1 MKILIKNIRQLINC
15 SDTAP
20 VYRRGEEM
28 KTLPLI
34 ENAWLAIENGLIA
47 DFGEMKD
54 WPGISDWSELEI
66 IDAEGGF
73 VLPAWCDSHTHVV
86 FAATREGEFLDRLK
100 GLTYQEIAEKGGG
113 ILNSANKL
121 SLMSEDEL
129 YEQAHARLDKLKELG
144 TGAIEI
150 KSGYGLTVD
159 AELKM
164 LRVIKRLKEN
174 HPITIKATFLGAHAF
189 PLEYKK
195 NHRGYID
202 SIINEMIPV
211 IKEEGLADFIDCFCE
226 TGYFSPEE
234 MTEILQAG
242 IEAGLTPKVHVNQ
255 FTSIGGIQAAL
266 NSQALSVDHLEVM
279 TDEDISLVAKSEC
292 AAVGLPSCSFFLGIP
307 YAPMRALIDK
317 GAIGVLA
324 SDYNPGSTPN
334 GNMNLVLAMGCIKQK
349 MLPEESINAITTNGA
364 YAMHLSKELGSI
376 TPEKIANVIITKPM
390 ESLAY
395 LPYSFGENMIS
406 QVILNGKISEEIS

>member
-15 SDTAP
+15 SETAP
-20 VYRRGEEM
+20 AFRRGDEM
-28 KTLPLI
+28 KTLPSI
-34 ENAWLAIENGLIA
+34 ENAWLAIENGVIS

-54 WPGISDWSELEI
+54 WPGISDWSGLEI

-73 VLPAWCDSHTHVV
+73 VLPAWCDSHSHVV
-86 FAATREGEFLDRLK
+86 FATTREGEFLDRLK

-121 SLMSEDEL
+121 SLMPEDEL
-129 YEQAHARLDKLKELG
+129 YEQAYSRLDKLKELG

-195 NHRGYID
+195 NHQAYID

-211 IKEEGLADFIDCFCE
+211 IKNEGLAEFIDCFCE

-234 MTEILQAG
+234 MTQILEAG
-242 IEAGLTPKVHVNQ
+242 LKAGLTPKVHVNQ
-255 FTSIGGIQAAL
+255 FTSIGGIEAAL
-266 NSQALSVDHLEVM
+266 SSKALSVDHLEVM
-279 TDEDISLVAKSEC
+279 TEEDISLVANSEC

-349 MLPEESINAITTNGA
+349 MLPEEGINAITTNGA
-364 YAMHLSKELGSI
+364 YAMNLSKNLGSI
-376 TPEKIANVIITKPM
+376 TPEKIANIIITKPM

-406 QVILNGKISEEIS
+406 KVILNGEFN

>member
-15 SDTAP
+15 SETAP
-20 VYRRGEEM
+20 AFRRGDEM
-28 KTLPLI
+28 KTLPSI
-34 ENAWLAIENGLIA
+34 ENAWLAIENGVIS

-54 WPGISDWSELEI
+54 WPGISDWSGLEI

-73 VLPAWCDSHTHVV
+73 VLPAWCDSHSHVV
-86 FAATREGEFLDRLK
+86 FATTREGEFLDRLK

-121 SLMSEDEL
+121 SLMPEDEL
-129 YEQAHARLDKLKELG
+129 YEQAYSRLDKLKELG

-195 NHRGYID
+195 NHQAYIN

-211 IKEEGLADFIDCFCE
+211 IKNEGLAEFIDCFCE

-234 MTEILQAG
+234 MTQILEAG
-242 IEAGLTPKVHVNQ
+242 LKAGLTPKVHVNQ
-255 FTSIGGIQAAL
+255 FTSIGGIEAAL
-266 NSQALSVDHLEVM
+266 SSKALSVDHLEVM
-279 TDEDISLVAKSEC
+279 TEEDISLVANSEC

-349 MLPEESINAITTNGA
+349 MLPEEGINAITTNGA
-364 YAMHLSKELGSI
+364 YAMNLSKNLGSI
-376 TPEKIANVIITKPM
+376 TPEKIANIIITKPM

-406 QVILNGKISEEIS
+406 KVILNGEFN

>member
-1 MKILIKNIRQLINC
+1 MKILIKNIGQLINC
-15 SDTAP
+15 SETAP
-20 VYRRGEEM
+20 VYRRGGEM

-54 WPGISDWSELEI
+54 WPGISDWSKLEI

-73 VLPAWCDSHTHVV
+73 VLPAWCDSHTHTV

-129 YEQAHARLDKLKELG
+129 YEQAYARLDKLKELG

-189 PLEYKK
+189 PLEHKK

-211 IKEEGLADFIDCFCE
+211 IKEEGLADFIDCFC
-226 TGYFSPEE
+226 
-234 MTEILQAG
+234 
-242 IEAGLTPKVHVNQ
+242 
-255 FTSIGGIQAAL
+255 
-266 NSQALSVDHLEVM
+266 
-279 TDEDISLVAKSEC
+279 
-292 AAVGLPSCSFFLGIP
+292 
-307 YAPMRALIDK
+307 
-317 GAIGVLA
+317 
-324 SDYNPGSTPN
+324 
-334 GNMNLVLAMGCIKQK
+334 
-349 MLPEESINAITTNGA
+349 
-364 YAMHLSKELGSI
+364 
-376 TPEKIANVIITKPM
+376 
-390 ESLAY
+390 
-395 LPYSFGENMIS
+395 
-406 QVILNGKISEEIS
+406 

>member
-1 MKILIKNIRQLINC
+1 MKILIKNIRQLLNC
-15 SDTAP
+15 SETAP
-20 VYRRGEEM
+20 AFRRGDEM
-28 KTLPLI
+28 KTLPSI
-34 ENAWLAIENGLIA
+34 ENAWLAIENGVIS

-54 WPGISDWSELEI
+54 WPGISDWSGLEI

-73 VLPAWCDSHTHVV
+73 VLPAWCDSHSHAV

-121 SLMSEDEL
+121 SLMPEDEL
-129 YEQAHARLDKLKELG
+129 YEQAYSRLDKLKELG

-195 NHRGYID
+195 NHQAYID
-202 SIINEMIPV
+202 SIINEMIPI
-211 IKEEGLADFIDCFCE
+211 IKNEGLAEFIDCFCE

-234 MTEILQAG
+234 MTQILETG
-242 IEAGLTPKVHVNQ
+242 LKAGLTPKVHVNQ
-255 FTSIGGIQAAL
+255 FTSIGGIEAAL
-266 NSQALSVDHLEVM
+266 SSKALSVDHLEVM
-279 TDEDISLVAKSEC
+279 TEEDISLVANSEC

-349 MLPEESINAITTNGA
+349 MLPEEGINAITTNGA
-364 YAMHLSKELGSI
+364 YAMNLSKSLGSI
-376 TPEKIANVIITKPM
+376 TPEKIANIIITKPM

-406 QVILNGKISEEIS
+406 KVILNGEFN

>member
-15 SDTAP
+15 SETAP
-20 VYRRGEEM
+20 AFRRGDEM
-28 KTLPLI
+28 KTLPSI
-34 ENAWLAIENGLIA
+34 ENAWLAIENGVIS

-54 WPGISDWSELEI
+54 WPGISDWSGLEI

-73 VLPAWCDSHTHVV
+73 VLPAWCDSHSHVV
-86 FAATREGEFLDRLK
+86 FATTREGEFLDRLK

-121 SLMSEDEL
+121 SLMPEDEL
-129 YEQAHARLDKLKELG
+129 YEQAYSRLDKLKELG

-195 NHRGYID
+195 NHQAYID
-202 SIINEMIPV
+202 SIINEMIPA
-211 IKEEGLADFIDCFCE
+211 IKNEGLAEFIDCFCE

-234 MTEILQAG
+234 MTQILEAG
-242 IEAGLTPKVHVNQ
+242 LKAGLTPKVHVNQ
-255 FTSIGGIQAAL
+255 FTSIGGIEAAL
-266 NSQALSVDHLEVM
+266 SSKALSVDHLEVM
-279 TDEDISLVAKSEC
+279 TEEDISLVANSEC

-349 MLPEESINAITTNGA
+349 MLPEEGINAITTNGA
-364 YAMHLSKELGSI
+364 YAMNLSKNLGSI
-376 TPEKIANVIITKPM
+376 TPEKIANIIITKPM

-406 QVILNGKISEEIS
+406 KVILNGEFN

>member
-1 MKILIKNIRQLINC
+1 MKILIKNIGQLINC
-15 SDTAP
+15 SETSL
-20 VYRRGEEM
+20 VYRRGGEM

-86 FAATREGEFLDRLK
+86 FAASREGEFLDRLK

-129 YEQAHARLDKLKELG
+129 YKQAFARLDKLKELG

-150 KSGYGLTVD
+150 KSGYGLTLD

-174 HPITIKATFLGAHAF
+174 HPITIKTTFLGAHAF
-189 PLEYKK
+189 PLEYKN

-211 IKEEGLADFIDCFCE
+211 IQEEGLADFIDCFCE
-226 TGYFSPEE
+226 TGYFSPDE

-242 IEAGLTPKVHVNQ
+242 IKVGLTPKVHVNQ
-255 FTSIGGIQAAL
+255 FASIGGIQAAL
-266 NSQALSVDHLEVM
+266 NSQALSADHLETM
-279 TDEDISLVAKSEC
+279 TDEDISLLAKSEC

-324 SDYNPGSTPN
+324 SDFNPGSTPN

-349 MLPEESINAITTNGA
+349 LLPEESINAITTNGA
-364 YAMHLSKELGSI
+364 YAMGLSKELGSI
-376 TPEKIANVIITKPM
+376 TPEKIANIIITKPM

-406 QVILNGKISEEIS
+406 KVILNGKISEEIS

>member
-15 SDTAP
+15 SETAP
-20 VYRRGEEM
+20 AFRRGDEM
-28 KTLPLI
+28 KTLPSI
-34 ENAWLAIENGLIA
+34 ENAWLAIENGVIS

-54 WPGISDWSELEI
+54 WPGISDWSGLEI

-73 VLPAWCDSHTHVV
+73 VLPAWCDSHSHVV
-86 FAATREGEFLDRLK
+86 FATTREGEFLDRLK

-121 SLMSEDEL
+121 SLMPEDEL
-129 YEQAHARLDKLKELG
+129 YEQAYSRLDKLKELG

-195 NHRGYID
+195 NHQAYID
-202 SIINEMIPV
+202 SIINEMIPA
-211 IKEEGLADFIDCFCE
+211 IKNEGLAEFIDCFCE

-234 MTEILQAG
+234 MTQILEAG
-242 IEAGLTPKVHVNQ
+242 LKAGLTPKVHVNQ
-255 FTSIGGIQAAL
+255 FTSIGGIEAAL
-266 NSQALSVDHLEVM
+266 SSKALSVDHLEVM
-279 TDEDISLVAKSEC
+279 TEEDISLVANSEC

-349 MLPEESINAITTNGA
+349 MLPEEGINAITTNGA
-364 YAMHLSKELGSI
+364 YAMNLSKSLGSI
-376 TPEKIANVIITKPM
+376 TPEKIANIIITKPM

-406 QVILNGKISEEIS
+406 KVILNGEFN

>member
-1 MKILIKNIRQLINC
+1 MKILIKNISQLINC

-20 VYRRGEEM
+20 SYRRGQEM
-28 KTLPLI
+28 KTLPKL

-47 DFGEMKD
+47 DYGEMKD
-54 WPGISDWSELEI
+54 WPGISDWSGLEI
-66 IDAEGGF
+66 IDADGGF
-73 VLPAWCDSHTHVV
+73 VLPAWCDSHSHVV

-129 YEQAHARLDKLKELG
+129 YNQALARLDKLKELG

-189 PLEYKK
+189 PIAYKE
-195 NHRGYID
+195 NHQGYID
-202 SIINEMIPV
+202 SIINEMIPT
-211 IKEEGLADFIDCFCE
+211 IKKEGLADFIDCFCE

-234 MTEILQAG
+234 MTQILNAG
-242 IEAGLTPKVHVNQ
+242 VKAGLTPKVHVNQ

-266 NSQALSVDHLEVM
+266 NSQALSVDHLEIM
-279 TDEDISLVAKSEC
+279 TEEDISLVANSEC

-307 YAPMRALIDK
+307 YAPMRALIDE

-349 MLPEESINAITTNGA
+349 LLPEEGINAITINGA
-364 YAMHLSKELGSI
+364 YAMDLSETLGSI
-376 TPEKIANVIITKPM
+376 TPEKIANIIITKPM
-390 ESLAY
+390 KSLAY

-406 QVILNGKISEEIS
+406 QVILNGQVN

>member
-1 MKILIKNIRQLINC
+1 
-15 SDTAP
+15 
-20 VYRRGEEM
+20 
-28 KTLPLI
+28 
-34 ENAWLAIENGLIA
+34 
-47 DFGEMKD
+47 
-54 WPGISDWSELEI
+54 
-66 IDAEGGF
+66 
-73 VLPAWCDSHTHVV
+73 
-86 FAATREGEFLDRLK
+86 
-100 GLTYQEIAEKGGG
+100 
-113 ILNSANKL
+113 
-121 SLMSEDEL
+121 
-129 YEQAHARLDKLKELG
+129 
-144 TGAIEI
+144 
-150 KSGYGLTVD
+150 
-159 AELKM
+159 
-164 LRVIKRLKEN
+164 
-174 HPITIKATFLGAHAF
+174 
-189 PLEYKK
+189 
-195 NHRGYID
+195 
-202 SIINEMIPV
+202 
-211 IKEEGLADFIDCFCE
+211 
-226 TGYFSPEE
+226 

-279 TDEDISLVAKSEC
+279 TEEDISLVAKSEC

-307 YAPMRALIDK
+307 YAPMRALIDE